1 MIVVGFDG
9 SAPAVAALRWAAE
22 EAALRGVELH
32 VLRGWDLAQEL
43 AAVVAERGLADG
55 VPPES
60 EVAALVRQRLE
71 RDVTAL
77 LPAERLESV
86 RYRALEAHPV
96 TMLVEASADAELLVL
111 GPRGRGRVASLL
123 LGSVTLACVQQAGCP
138 VVVVHPSEG

>member
-77 LPAERLESV
+77 LPAERLANV

-96 TMLVEASADAELLVL
+96 TMLVEASADAELLVI
-111 GPRGRGRVASLL
+111 GPRGRGRVASLV

-138 VVVVHPSEG
+138 VVVVHPAEG